1 MKNTLFAFTLAF
13 TALVSLPSF
22 GQSQNIEVINVA
34 PDDPLVKIVSGEE
47 PECFEATPPVLNSQA
62 NNTVID
68 LAKHLL
74 KDTGAILLA
83 PIGWKKDDW
92 IKATAIMAGIAL
104 VSTQDANVKRFSQ
117 DIRSSDTEKVSWGLE
132 KLSNGGSSLAL
143 LGATYATS
151 FIIKDKKLR
160 STSLTAVEGLAVAAV
175 LTTIGKNVFHR
186 TRPNSTDNP
195 YEFSGPK
202 LGGGNVSFPSGHT
215 GSIFAVA
222 TVFAE
227 AYKDTKLVPIIAYS
241 VATLSGLSRIHDNKH
256 WVSDVF
262 GGAVLGY
269 LAGKFVADRRI
280 NKIEKENRITI
291 TPSFNLGPDGGVNVS
306 VIVPLNGKKR
316 KK

>member
-1 MKNTLFAFTLAF
+1 MKNTLFAFTVAF
-13 TALVSLPSF
+13 TALLSLPSF

-104 VSTQDANVKRFSQ
+104 VSTQDANVKKFSQ

-132 KLSNGGSSLAL
+132 KLSNGGTSLAL

-151 FIIKDKKLR
+151 FIIKDQKLR

-280 NKIEKENRITI
+280 NKIEKENKITI
-291 TPSFNLGPDGGVNVS
+291 TPSFNLGPQGGMSVS
-306 VIVPLNGKKR
+306 VVVPLNGKK